1 MYNLKI
7 PKESVKIPKVK
18 FQKVTGKKG
27 FYNKFKTL
35 AEVVAT
41 DEYKDVY
48 SQFYDFTPEELE
60 IKINPDENLEAYDA
74 RNNPGGISEERQ
86 LEEWTKCAENFFY
99 FCHRYVKI
107 FHPTDGLLRCVL
119 YKYQRQVIE
128 IFETNRFAITSKF
141 RQGGLTTIAVL
152 WALWKCMFD
161 EDRQIMVL
169 SKTDRE
175 AMYAGEICKRA
186 LDHFPTWLKPTMET
200 ESKHEKIFKETGSG
214 LRFYTPEA
222 ARGKSVTFI
231 IIDEAAFIKD
241 MDTQWQA
248 MYPTIA
254 TGGNCY
260 VISTVNGIGNWYEET
275 YHKAEAGKNE
285 FQIIDLDYWLH
296 PDYCNPEWV
305 RKSRRN
311 MGEKAWKQEVL
322 RDFLGSGETYIP
334 SHILKELAERTR
346 DREPLHVMFEKYA
359 NKQANIDE
367 TKENWESGA
376 LWIWQEPKEGY
387 EYIIGVDSAE
397 GVGEDGDNSAFQVLN
412 MQTMEQV
419 AEFTSNRVP
428 PNLFANVIQQI
439 GILYNNALVVVENNS
454 IGSAVASNLFLTLG
468 YDNLYHE
475 SKRSSEGKPGI
486 KVSSAN
492 RPIFLEALQN
502 RLINGTIIINSRRI
516 VSELNT
522 FVYDRQKKRAEARK
536 GRHDDLIM
544 SLCIGIYIRDQLMH
558 DVPIGSQIPEEMTK
572 INSEFFEEIRQEIL
586 RSMPRDEFSKE
597 SDVDPFY
604 FEEKDEEGNWYNF
617 YRRQDKLL
625 REFGW

>member
-1 MYNLKI
+1 MD
-7 PKESVKIPKVK
+7 
-18 FQKVTGKKG
+18 
-27 FYNKFKTL
+27 L
-35 AEVVAT
+35 A
-41 DEYKDVY
+41 
-48 SQFYDFTPEELE
+48 
-60 IKINPDENLEAYDA
+60 
-74 RNNPGGISEERQ
+74 R
-86 LEEWTKCAENFFY
+86 TK
-99 FCHRYVKI
+99 
-107 FHPTDGLLRCVL
+107 
-119 YKYQRQVIE
+119 
-128 IFETNRFAITSKF
+128 
-141 RQGGLTTIAVL
+141 
-152 WALWKCMFD
+152 
-161 EDRQIMVL
+161 
-169 SKTDRE
+169 
-175 AMYAGEICKRA
+175 
-186 LDHFPTWLKPTMET
+186 
-200 ESKHEKIFKETGSG
+200 
-214 LRFYTPEA
+214 
-222 ARGKSVTFI
+222 
-231 IIDEAAFIKD
+231 
-241 MDTQWQA
+241 
-248 MYPTIA
+248 
-254 TGGNCY
+254 
-260 VISTVNGIGNWYEET
+260 
-275 YHKAEAGKNE
+275 
-285 FQIIDLDYWLH
+285 
-296 PDYCNPEWV
+296 
-305 RKSRRN
+305 RR
-311 MGEKAWKQEVL
+311 
-322 RDFLGSGETYIP
+322 
-334 SHILKELAERTR
+334 
-346 DREPLHVMFEKYA
+346 
-359 NKQANIDE
+359 
-367 TKENWESGA
+367 
-376 LWIWQEPKEGY
+376 Y